1 MSAPHLEAVIFDVD
15 GTLADTERDGHRI
28 AFNAAFRKYGLG
40 WNWDEAFYGEL
51 LEIGGGK
58 ERIRAHIER
67 SHAEFLRRR
76 DLDGW
81 IARLHAEK
89 TRHFTALLQ
98 QQGIPLRTGV
108 ARLLR
113 ELRQSGVRLA
123 IATTSAPQAVTAL
136 LETSLGAGSAGWFE
150 VIGAGDAV
158 AAKKPAPDIYR
169 WVLERLGLPPASCLA
184 VEDSANGLKAALG
197 AGLRTLVTVNGYT
210 ARDDFTGAVAV
221 LSDLGEPE
229 QPVAKVLKGRLN
241 RRQYVDAEQLAA
253 WMCAMPPA
261 IIEECRASSPCPE
274 SFDFAQES
282 LAEGPIMKTIRT

>member
-1 MSAPHLEAVIFDVD
+1 MSAPNLEAVIFDVD
-15 GTLADTERDGHRI
+15 GTLADTERDGHRV

-40 WNWDEAFYGEL
+40 WNWDEALYGEL

-58 ERIRAHIER
+58 ERIRAYVER
-67 SHAEFLRRR
+67 NHAEFLFRRGWE
-76 DLDGW
+76 GW

-169 WVLERLGLPPASCLA
+169 WVLERLALPPASCLA

-197 AGLRTLVTVNGYT
+197 AGLRTLITVNGYT
-210 ARDDFTGAVAV
+210 VQDNFTGAVAV

-229 QPVAKVLKGRLN
+229 QLIAKVLNGRLN

-253 WMCAMPPA
+253 WLCAIQPA
-261 IIEECRASSPCPE
+261 AIDRCGT
-274 SFDFAQES
+274 QS
-282 LAEGPIMKTIRT
+282 LS